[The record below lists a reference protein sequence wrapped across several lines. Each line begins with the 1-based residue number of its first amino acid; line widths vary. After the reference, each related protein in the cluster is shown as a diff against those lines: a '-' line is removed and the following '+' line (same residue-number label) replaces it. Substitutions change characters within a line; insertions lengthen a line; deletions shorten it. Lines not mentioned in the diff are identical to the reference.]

1 MTQQMSTMDQNI
13 NAEKCPVRATR
24 WRNMIFFMITTFFG
38 VVGAPY
44 YIWRYGVQPSE
55 LALMFFFMAM
65 TGLSVTV
72 GYHRLFAHVSYK
84 AHPIVQFI
92 VLFFGAAAY
101 EQSALKWASQH
112 RRHHKYV
119 DTDQDPYNIKKGFF
133 YAHMGWLI
141 FWKQVTDFSNVKDLE
156 KNRMV
161 TNQNRYY
168 FVWAIVAGMV
178 VPLAIGALTGR
189 MLGAFIFAVCL
200 RLTLVYHST
209 FFINSVCHTFGK
221 STYDLESSARDHWF
235 VALLTFGEGYHS
247 YHHKFPSDYR
257 NGVRWYHWDPS
268 KWIIFLL
275 SKAGLT
281 TDLTRT
287 SKPRMLAAK
296 LDAETKRVNQSLQ
309 NLDTSEF
316 TLQTMARLREIYQ
329 SLKQS
334 LEIWETSLQQYQR
347 NRPTPDLQ
355 QMVAGARQS
364 FISRYRQ
371 WQKLIKLH
379 PLHLQ
384 DALLTQPS
392 GSLA

>member
-1 MTQQMSTMDQNI
+1 M
-13 NAEKCPVRATR
+13 
-24 WRNMIFFMITTFFG
+24 
-38 VVGAPY
+38 
-44 YIWRYGVQPSE
+44 
-55 LALMFFFMAM
+55 
-65 TGLSVTV
+65 
-72 GYHRLFAHVSYK
+72 
-84 AHPIVQFI
+84 
-92 VLFFGAAAY
+92 
-101 EQSALKWASQH
+101 
-112 RRHHKYV
+112 
-119 DTDQDPYNIKKGFF
+119 
-133 YAHMGWLI
+133 
-141 FWKQVTDFSNVKDLE
+141 
-156 KNRMV
+156 
-161 TNQNRYY
+161 
-168 FVWAIVAGMV
+168 
-178 VPLAIGALTGR
+178 
-189 MLGAFIFAVCL
+189 
-200 RLTLVYHST
+200 
-209 FFINSVCHTFGK
+209 
-221 STYDLESSARDHWF
+221 ESSARDHWF

-257 NGVRWYHWDPS
+257 NGVRWHHWDPS

-275 SKAGLT
+275 STAGLT

-309 NLDTSEF
+309 NLDTNEF

-347 NRPTPDLQ
+347 NMPTPDLQ